1 MEIAFLPSNY
11 INNMMIEKIQ
21 KKKQENIQNKENLI
35 EKFFPGI
42 FLATSPSRFVR
53 PVKNLKNGGIE
64 YIGPLE

>member
-1 MEIAFLPSNY
+1 MKRY
-11 INNMMIEKIQ
+11 K